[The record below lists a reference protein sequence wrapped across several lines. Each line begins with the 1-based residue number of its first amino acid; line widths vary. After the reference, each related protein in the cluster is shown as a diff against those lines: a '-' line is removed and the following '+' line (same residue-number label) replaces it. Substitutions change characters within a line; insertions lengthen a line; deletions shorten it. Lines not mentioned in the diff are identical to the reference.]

1 MYINM
6 LIIIFSL
13 SDMLLQFFI
22 VICNLLKIND

>member
-13 SDMLLQFFI
+13 SDMLLKFFI